1 MHMQRSMSRNPPSI
15 DRRGDGDHDRRVL
28 EPATL
33 VDALETAAA
42 SREGLNFYSGRG
54 ELQETLS
61 YRQLRDEAVLGA
73 QRLLQAGLVRGQT
86 VGLVAATN
94 GDFVKT
100 FFACQYAGLVP
111 APLPLPTA
119 LGGRE
124 HYLEHLRRM
133 TVSAKAGAV
142 LSPAAMVSWVE
153 QACERLPLTYVG
165 TYAQL
170 PSAAAQAQ
178 ALPTPRP
185 DDLAYLQFSSGST
198 RFPRGVAMTQRAVL
212 ANTGSIVR
220 DGLRACAGDRC
231 VSWLPMYHD
240 MGLVGFLLTPLS
252 CAISVDFL
260 PTHEFARRPL
270 VWLDLISRNHA
281 SLSYSPSFGYELCV
295 RRAERGV
302 PAGLDLSSWRVA
314 GIGGDMIR
322 PHVLQRFAETFAA
335 AGFRSSA
342 CVASYGM
349 AEAALALSFA
359 PLDAGLRVD
368 RIDTDRLEHEHEA
381 HPPQDDAVGRTR
393 EFVHCGAILP
403 GHWVE
408 VRDDH
413 GQSLA
418 ERRVGVIHVR
428 GPSLMREY
436 FGEPEETARVLSAD
450 GWLNTGDLGYLNEG
464 EIVITGRA
472 NDLIMLNGRNIWPQ
486 DLEWTAEAEIEEV
499 RSGGVAAFSVEG
511 EPADTVVVLFECRS
525 SDREARAALRAALGG
540 VLWSRFGIKA
550 QVVPVPLRALP
561 QTSSGKLSR
570 AKAKQLYL
578 HGVFDETG
586 VVVSA

>member
-1 MHMQRSMSRNPPSI
+1 MQRSISQSPSPTDGNP
-15 DRRGDGDHDRRVL
+15 HRRVV
-28 EPATL
+28 EFTTL
-33 VDALETAAA
+33 VGALESAAA
-42 SREGLNFYSGRG
+42 TGEGLNFYSGRG
-54 ELQETLS
+54 DLQDTLS
-61 YRQLRDEAVLGA
+61 YRQLRDEAMLGA
-73 QRLLQAGLVRGQT
+73 QRLLATGLVRGQT
-86 VGLVAATN
+86 VGLVAATD

-111 APLPLPTA
+111 VPLPLPSA

-133 TVSAKAGAV
+133 TVSAEAGAV
-142 LSPAAMVSWVE
+142 LGPASMASWVE
-153 QACERLPLTYVG
+153 QACGQLSLTYVG

-170 PSAAAQAQ
+170 PSASAQPQ
-178 ALPTPRP
+178 ELPEPSS

-198 RFPRGVAMTQRAVL
+198 RFPRGVAMTQRAVM
-212 ANTGSIVR
+212 ANTRSIVR
-220 DGLRACAGDRC
+220 DGLHAGEGDRC

-240 MGLVGFLLTPLS
+240 MGLVGFLLTPLT

-270 VWLDLISRNHA
+270 VWLDLISRNRA
-281 SLSYSPSFGYELCV
+281 SLSYSPSFGYKLCV

-322 PHVLQRFAETFAA
+322 PHVLRRFAETFAV
-335 AGFRSSA
+335 AGFKPEA

-349 AEAALALSFA
+349 AEAGLALSFA
-359 PLDAGLRVD
+359 PLNAGLRVD
-368 RIDTDRLEHEHEA
+368 RVDTKRLEHEHEA
-381 HPPQDDAVGRTR
+381 HPPEDDADGRAR

-403 GHWVE
+403 GHQVE

-413 GQSLA
+413 GQPLP
-418 ERRVGVIHVR
+418 ERHVGVLHVR

-436 FGEPEETARVLSAD
+436 FGEPAETARVLSAD
-450 GWLNTGDLGYLNEG
+450 GWLNTGDLGYLYEG

-499 RSGGVAAFSVEG
+499 RSGGVAAFSIQS
-511 EPADTVVVLFECRS
+511 EPTDAVVVLFECRS
-525 SDREARAALRAALGG
+525 NDRKAREALRTTLGG

-550 QVVPVPLRALP
+550 QVVPVPPRALP

-570 AKAKQLYL
+570 SKAKQLYL
-578 HGVFDETG
+578 QGAFDDSG
-586 VVVSA
+586 VVVPA